1 MDLTPE
7 MIRYLTNISASFNT
21 VTIKAIIPIDQRI
34 LVLIASL
41 IFSSMFFSK
50 VSNLELTLTSS
61 NLNSAFNP

>member
-34 LVLIASL
+34 LVLIA
-41 IFSSMFFSK
+41 
-50 VSNLELTLTSS
+50 
-61 NLNSAFNP
+61 

>member
-7 MIRYLTNISASFNT
+7 LIRCLTNISASFNT